1 MFNFSSNSADSPST
15 MRSMTSSEDEDD
27 PAHQQLLLP
36 TSLDLHFSENNDV
49 INPCTIIEINHNDT
63 CSITTDVSQSSSS
76 NSEKDEAFT
85 ILSTSSS
92 ETSLS
97 KPLLSNKHD
106 NAKDTPSTKSPTSST
121 LPPSCFSFFKFYLVD
136 MLLSAFI
143 ITPLVNIHW
152 RGAWDLLD
160 IYVLPSNEF
169 NSALISLGV
178 GLIILYFIYLIQNY
192 LQEFYEKHRNKILG
206 HIMTR
211 AYTLII
217 ALAYINQW
225 RGLWNLLDL
234 TSNAWQYLVIE
245 TLISVL
251 VLLSIKSIYSL
262 NSSPFLIGV
271 DTESYFIL
279 GSKRDF
285 QVSSK
290 TSLLMFL

>member
-49 INPCTIIEINHNDT
+49 INPCTIIEINQNDT